1 MRTFAPGFG
10 GIPGRFW
17 CGSGWVQTQK
27 KPYFVGLFCLFAL
40 ITCSGAA
47 GKTWTRRRQRHKITL
62 NFCKM

>member
-47 GKTWTRRRQRHKITL
+47 GKNLDTPATTAQNYIKFL
-62 NFCKM
+62 

>member
-27 KPYFVGLFCLFAL
+27 KALFCRAFLFVC
-40 ITCSGAA
+40 INHVFWSS
-47 GKTWTRRRQRHKITL
+47 RQNLDTPATTAQNYIKFL
-62 NFCKM
+62 